1 MRGRK
6 LATLLS
12 LTTSLIFASTLH
24 AASLQVTWKANTETD
39 LAGYNIY
46 FGKQSRTYPQSI
58 SAGKA
63 QTSLIITGL
72 DNNTQYFVT
81 LTAFDTS
88 MNESGYSNEA
98 FAKTL
103 TIEEEHERLNPPMV
117 PILET
122 VEPYAPVLSR

>member
-1 MRGRK
+1 MKGRK

-24 AASLQVTWKANTETD
+24 AASLRVSWQANTETD
-39 LAGYNIY
+39 LAGYKVHY
-46 FGKQSRTYPQSI
+46 GKQSKTYTQVI
-58 SAGKA
+58 TADKA

-72 DNNTQYFVT
+72 DNNMQYFVA

-88 MNESGYSNEA
+88 MNESDFSIEK
-98 FAKTL
+98 FAKTF
-103 TIEEEHERLNPPMV
+103 TIEEEHERLNPPMA
-117 PILET
+117 PIPET